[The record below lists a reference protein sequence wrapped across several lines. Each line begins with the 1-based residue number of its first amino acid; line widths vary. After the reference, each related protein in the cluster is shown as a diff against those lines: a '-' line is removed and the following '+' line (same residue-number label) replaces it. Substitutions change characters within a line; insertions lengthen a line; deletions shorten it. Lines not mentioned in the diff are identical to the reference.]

1 MEELNNKPLTPK
13 ERERILNEM
22 LELLK
27 SGEDRNLRLSK
38 ALGIATP
45 TVRRLR
51 KMLIESRKDNRK
63 RDRRSS
69 RKKKGKRKRPQWRY
83 TKSTRWIAQRNV

>member
-1 MEELNNKPLTPK
+1 MRDLNNKALTIE

-38 ALGIATP
+38 ALGIAPP

-51 KMLIESRKDNRK
+51 KMLLESRKDNRK
-63 RDRRSS
+63 RNRRRS
-69 RKKKGKRKRPQWRY
+69 RKKERKRKRP
-83 TKSTRWIAQRNV
+83 

>member
-1 MEELNNKPLTPK
+1 MRDLNNKALTIE

-63 RDRRSS
+63 RNRRNC
-69 RKKKGKRKRPQWRY
+69 REKKRKR
-83 TKSTRWIAQRNV
+83 KGS